1 MPLSQSQIS
10 MSPTHPQASDSTQ
23 ANAVSAPG
31 KPYVVDTGK
40 VRSLHFDREEIQSAM
55 WVARPHALYLE
66 YTRLMMGFLMFEP
79 KPSAIAMIG
88 LGGGSLAK
96 FCHHYLADTRLVAVE
111 IDPEVI
117 ALRDLFCV
125 PRDDARWQVIE
136 GDGAAFLARTPDAA
150 FDVLML
156 DGYNAGGVPV
166 ALSTQTFLDDC
177 HRVLGENGVL
187 VTNLHE
193 AHADFAVQAAR
204 VRRSFGATLE
214 VREGVRGNCI
224 LFAGGAALSAALCR
238 VTMRRPQDLHR
249 DAWTQLKPGFARIFA
264 TILQSD
270 FGDPSYLF
278 RARAQP

>member
-1 MPLSQSQIS
+1 
-10 MSPTHPQASDSTQ
+10 MSPALAQPSDVNPASAT
-23 ANAVSAPG
+23 AAPG
-31 KPYVVDTGK
+31 KPYVVDNGK
-40 VRSLHFDREEIQSAM
+40 VRSLHFDHEEIQSAM
-55 WVARPHALYLE
+55 WVGRPHALYLE
-66 YTRLMMGFLMFEP
+66 YTRLMMGFLMFAP
-79 KPSAIAMIG
+79 KPSTIAMIG

-96 FCHHYLADTRLVAVE
+96 FCHRYLPDTRLVAVE
-111 IDPEVI
+111 VDPEVI
-117 ALRDLFCV
+117 TLRDNFCV
-125 PRDDARWQVIE
+125 PADDMRWQVIQ

-193 AHADFAVQAAR
+193 AHADFALQASR
-204 VRRSFGATLE
+204 IRRSFGATLE

-224 LFAGGAALSAALCR
+224 LFAGGPPLSAALRR
-238 VTMRRPQDLHR
+238 VTMRRPQDLDR

-264 TILQSD
+264 TIMQSD

-278 RARAQP
+278 RTRVRP